1 MDNLDFDKRV
11 REIVG
16 GHLEAPSAN
25 SWALIASG
33 LQRRREMRLR
43 RIRRSVY
50 AYSAVAALLL
60 FVVINPWFFSDKDD
74 IRVNESLLSDS
85 FMPKRIPEV
94 SVIKDIKRPMA
105 IADGRISAVKGSDN
119 NLVLAEGKI
128 EPAQEI
134 AQREAD
140 RIATEIA
147 RAREVV
153 KRAEEEA
160 KRVEEETKKEE
171 QNRVVEK
178 RPENRVVRNVLSDP
192 LFDDM
197 VDKKIG
203 GKPLLALSTGVS
215 PSYAGSFTGP
225 EMMASSFDGQ
235 NNVNPIYLRSEA
247 PKEGVFEEEY
257 MMPVTIGVQMLFPI
271 TDRFSVGTGINYS
284 MLATKYYVTS
294 MTTNSTERRRVTVHY
309 MGVPLIFQYK
319 IFSANKFKFYVT
331 GSTTIEKGL
340 AAVDKNLLDG
350 TIIDEGDEIR
360 GVQLSTAAGLG
371 VEYGISNSLGLYFD
385 PNITYYFDN
394 KKKAQPFSIRT
405 VQPLLF
411 RFEAGLRIRL

>member
-11 REIVG
+11 REIVE
-16 GHLEAPSAN
+16 GHIEEPSAN
-25 SWALIASG
+25 SWDLIASG
-33 LQRRREMRLR
+33 LQRRRGARIR
-43 RIRRSVY
+43 RIRRRVY
-50 AYSAVAALLL
+50 VYSAVAALLL
-60 FVVINPWFFSDKDD
+60 FVVINPWIFSDKED
-74 IRVNESLLSDS
+74 IRVNESIFSDN
-85 FMPKRIPEV
+85 FLPKRVSEV
-94 SVIKDIKRPMA
+94 DVIKNIRRPMA
-105 IADGRISAVKGSDN
+105 IAEGRISADKGSDN

-128 EPAQEI
+128 EPTQEI

-140 RIATEIA
+140 RVATEIA
-147 RAREVV
+147 RAREEA

-171 QNRVVEK
+171 QNRVTEK
-178 RPENRVVRNVLSDP
+178 SPDTRVVRNVLSDP

-197 VDKKIG
+197 ADKKIG
-203 GKPLLALSTGVS
+203 GKPLLVLSTGVS

-235 NNVNPIYLRSEA
+235 NNVNPVYLRSEA

-309 MGVPLIFQYK
+309 MGVPLILQYN
-319 IFSANKFKFYVT
+319 ILSANKFKFYAI

-340 AAVDKNLLDG
+340 AAVDKNLKDG
-350 TIIDEGDEIR
+350 TIIDEGDEIK
-360 GVQLSTAAGLG
+360 GVQLSAAVGLG
-371 VEYGISNSLGLYFD
+371 AEYGISNTLGLYFD
-385 PNITYYFDN
+385 PNITYYFNN

>member
-11 REIVG
+11 REIVE
-16 GHLEAPSAN
+16 GHIEEPSAN
-25 SWALIASG
+25 SWDLIASG
-33 LQRRREMRLR
+33 LQRRRGARIR
-43 RIRRSVY
+43 RIRRRVY
-50 AYSAVAALLL
+50 VYSAVAALLL
-60 FVVINPWFFSDKDD
+60 FVVINPWIFSDKED
-74 IRVNESLLSDS
+74 IRVNESIFSDN
-85 FMPKRIPEV
+85 FMPKRVSEV
-94 SVIKDIKRPMA
+94 YVIKNIRRPMA
-105 IADGRISAVKGSDN
+105 FAEVKTEQEAVEIKERQ
-119 NLVLAEGKI
+119 AEI
-128 EPAQEI
+128 TQEI
-134 AQREAD
+134 AQREVE
-140 RIATEIA
+140 RIADEIA
-147 RAREVV
+147 RA
-153 KRAEEEA
+153 
-160 KRVEEETKKEE
+160 KEE
-171 QNRVVEK
+171 QNRVTEK
-178 RPENRVVRNVLSDP
+178 SPDTRVVRNVLSDP

-197 VDKKIG
+197 ADKKIG
-203 GKPLLALSTGVS
+203 GKPLLVLSTGVS

-235 NNVNPIYLRSEA
+235 NNVNPVYLRSEA

-309 MGVPLIFQYK
+309 MGVPLMFQYK
-319 IFSANKFKFYVT
+319 ILSVNKFEFYAI

-340 AAVDKNLLDG
+340 AAVDKNLKDG
-350 TIIDEGDEIR
+350 TIIDEGDEIK
-360 GVQLSTAAGLG
+360 GVQLSAAVGLG
-371 VEYGISNSLGLYFD
+371 AEYGISNTLGLYFD
-385 PNITYYFDN
+385 PNITYYFNN